1 MAKAKKSTSAVEKIS
16 AEELEQLQGLQ
27 KSIGSALNS
36 LSNIEIA
43 KFELL
48 NDHSRMK
55 VAMQELS
62 AQLQEKYGEVN
73 ISLVDGVISEVPAQ
87 EAEMEV
93 AK

>member
-1 MAKAKKSTSAVEKIS
+1 MAKKSTPKVEKIS

-48 NDHSRMK
+48 NDHSKMK
-55 VAMQELS
+55 AAMQALS

-73 ISLVDGVISEVPAQ
+73 ISLIDGVISEASAP
-87 EAEMEV
+87 EAEMQV